1 MTNIVYVGTSLDGFI
16 ADKDHG
22 LDWLNNVAN
31 PHQDDM
37 GFAEFMS
44 RIDAL
49 VMGRKTFE
57 IVDGFDCDWPYT
69 KPVFVASHSLQS
81 IPEHLQDKV
90 FLTKGSPEDITADL
104 KRKGFN
110 HLYIDG
116 GSTIQQF
123 LNSDMIDELIIG
135 RIPIVLGG
143 GIPLF
148 GELSEPLQFEHIE
161 TKVHFN
167 TITQSTYKRSRKTQ

>member
-1 MTNIVYVGTSLDGFI
+1 MSNIVYIATSLDGYI

-22 LDWLNNVAN
+22 LDWLNSVPN

-37 GFAEFMS
+37 GFTEFMS

-49 VMGRKTFE
+49 VMGRKTFDV
-57 IVDGFDCDWPYT
+57 IRGFDCDWPYT
-69 KPVFVASHSLQS
+69 KPVFVASHSLKS
-81 IPEHLQDKV
+81 IPEEFQDKV
-90 FLTKGSPEDITADL
+90 FLTKGSPEEITAEL
-104 KRKGFN
+104 KEKGFN

-123 LNSDMIDELIIG
+123 LDRDLIDELIIA
-135 RIPIVLGG
+135 RIPIVLGE

-148 GELSEPLQFEHIE
+148 GPLSEPLMFEHVE

-167 TITQSTYKRSRKTQ
+167 TIAQSFYKRSRQA